1 MKPFHILIAIC
12 VTAAW
17 GINFVVIK
25 VGLDSFPPIL
35 LSALRFGVAGLPLI
49 FIWKTRPAPWRWI
62 IAIVLSM
69 GVFKF
74 NLLFVGMDLG
84 AGPGLSSLILQMQAF
99 FTVIIAFVLL
109 GERPTKRQM
118 MGLCFAFTGLG
129 IIIFDLSD
137 GSVNKSAFMGIM
149 FVILAAVFWA
159 LSNISMKKAQSTNP
173 LYLMIWVSALSSP
186 ILFAVSWFWEGSDRV
201 TNALMHINLSGG
213 LTVFYLAIIATLAG
227 FGGWAYLMKEY
238 DTSTV
243 APFSLLVPVFGMSSS
258 AILLGEEITQASMIA
273 AVFIFA
279 GLYLSTIPIGFF
291 TRKHQPC

>member
-1 MKPFHILIAIC
+1 MKPLHILIAIC
-12 VTAAW
+12 VAAAW
-17 GINFVVIK
+17 GFNFVVIK

-35 LSALRFGVAGLPLI
+35 LSALRFGFAGLPLI
-49 FIWKTRPAPWRWI
+49 FIWKTRPAPLKWI
-62 IAIVLSM
+62 FAIALSM

-74 NLLFVGMDLG
+74 NLLFIGMNLG
-84 AGPGLSSLILQMQAF
+84 AGPGLSSLVLQMQAF
-99 FTVIIAFVLL
+99 FTVIIAFALL
-109 GERPTKRQM
+109 GERPSRRQL

-137 GSVNKSAFMGIM
+137 GSVDESTFIGIL

-159 LSNISMKKAQSTNP
+159 FSNISMKKAQSTNP
-173 LYLMIWVSALSSP
+173 LHLMIWVSAFSSP
-186 ILFAVSWFWEGSDRV
+186 ILFIISWFWEGSDSV
-201 TNALMHINLSGG
+201 TYALTHISLSGG

-243 APFSLLVPVFGMSSS
+243 APFSLLVPIFGMSSS

-273 AVFIFA
+273 ALFIFA
-279 GLYLSTIPIGFF
+279 GLYLSTIPSGFF
-291 TRKHQPC
+291 KRKRQSC

>member
-12 VTAAW
+12 VAAAW

-49 FIWKTRPAPWRWI
+49 FIWKTRPAPLKWI
-62 IAIVLSM
+62 IAIALSM

-74 NLLFVGMDLG
+74 NLLFIGMNLG
-84 AGPGLSSLILQMQAF
+84 AGPGLSSLVLQMQAF
-99 FTVIIAFVLL
+99 FTVIVAFLLL

-118 MGLCFAFTGLG
+118 MGLGFAFTGLG
-129 IIIFDLSD
+129 IIMYDLSVGTID
-137 GSVNKSAFMGIM
+137 EGAYIGIL

-173 LYLMIWVSALSSP
+173 LHLIIWVSAFSSP
-186 ILFAVSWFWEGSDRV
+186 VLFVISWFTEGSDTV
-201 TNALMHINLSGG
+201 TYALTHINLSGG
-213 LTVFYLAIIATLAG
+213 LTVFYLAVIATLAG

-238 DTSTV
+238 DASTV
-243 APFSLLVPVFGMSSS
+243 APFSLLVPIFGMSSS
-258 AILLGEEITQASMIA
+258 SILLGEEISQASIIA
-273 AVFIFA
+273 ALFIFA
-279 GLYLSTIPIGFF
+279 GLYLSTIPSGFF
-291 TRKHQPC
+291 KRKRQPC